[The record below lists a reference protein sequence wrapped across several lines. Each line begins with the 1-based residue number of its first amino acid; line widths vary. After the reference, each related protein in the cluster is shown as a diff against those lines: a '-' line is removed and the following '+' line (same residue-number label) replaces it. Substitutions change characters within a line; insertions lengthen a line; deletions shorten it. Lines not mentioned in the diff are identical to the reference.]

1 MLAANKWL
9 NVQQK
14 FRVRKRNTKY
24 ISAQQMLNGELKAL
38 YGLIWEWFEK
48 EYPVHMITFDAHST
62 IKFRGD
68 LDLPLKAPQP

>member
-14 FRVRKRNTKY
+14 FRVRKLNTKY
-24 ISAQQMLNGELKAL
+24 ISAQQMLNDEFNAL

-48 EYPVHMITFDAHST
+48 ESPVHNFIVLCAS
-62 IKFRGD
+62 KV
-68 LDLPLKAPQP
+68 